1 MPNWKKVIVSGS
13 DAVLSSLAV
22 TGTINSSGSYNL
34 LGSGGQNLFFNSSGQ
49 LGSSA
54 TGWHIQMTPGGNT
67 TYFGQV
73 GYHQNGLNITPGGNS
88 TTYALSAT
96 VGSYPAATIAS
107 FVSGSVTALTISGS
121 GMRGTG
127 SFSYL
132 GGITATSFTGSLS
145 GTSTSATSASF
156 ASTASYVNTLNQAV
170 LITGS
175 ATIGATSAGAS
186 ENTLTLGARDT
197 TSEGGQLGLNAP
209 GGTYISASF
218 IDLYQNRLR
227 VLKGTNASST
237 AEVASWNMHTLQAA
251 LPAYNSV
258 SAFPGTAVATLGVDS
273 GGNILTIST
282 GGSGTVTS
290 VSASG
295 TVSGITLG
303 GGPITSTGTLTLSGT
318 ISGLTNSNLSGTAGI
333 TNANLANSSITI
345 GSTAISLGA
354 TSTTLAGLTNVTSTN
369 FTGTASW
376 ASNAIQASS
385 ANTAGTATSATSA
398 TNAIYASQ
406 VTLTNLT
413 ASAGGPFYPTFTAA
427 TATGSLLI
435 DNSTFYYAPTTN
447 TLTVTSSYAITASV
461 AESVLGTV
469 TSASYA
475 VTASHAIRA
484 SSSYIGS
491 TSTGTWSI
499 IGVNASGYTQP
510 FNFTGFTLNAATN
523 TLSTTASW
531 ATNAASATSATSAGS
546 VTNAVT
552 FNNGGAG
559 DASGTSFNGSAARTI
574 SYNTIGAPKTDGT
587 NATGTWGISISGNAA
602 TATSATS
609 ATSATN
615 ATNATNTAIT
625 DTTTGAG
632 PYYLTFVDSTS
643 GNLAQRVD
651 STGLTYNATTNA
663 ITASIFKGE
672 LVGTASYAGIALT
685 ATNATSA
692 SYATTANFA
701 YSANQAGEVTTTDVG
716 TNAIYY
722 PTFVDSANGSP
733 LSEKVWTNSG
743 FQLNPGAGT
752 LRLPTVLA
760 TSGITGS
767 LFGNSVGTASWAT
780 NAVTATSATSATTAT
795 SATSAT
801 TSTYVL
807 SADTRA
813 VASTPETNN
822 AAQGVRFDFK
832 QNSTNGLSD
841 GGTYNGVMY
850 FRKYGSGTDWSGGGA
865 HEVGFS
871 DNGNLHHRYGTSTTW
886 GSWYKILDSNNY
898 NSYSPTLTGTGAT
911 GTWNITSSWATRAVT
926 ASYALTASLL
936 LGTIASAS
944 YATSSSFAATS
955 SWATNATNAGA
966 SDAVYM
972 NAAGGDISLLGTPS
986 PAPGYATPETDQ
998 QLGWVVSNPTMTSIQ
1013 VRPNG
1018 LGTNVYFGA
1027 LTNLGEGLVEA
1038 TQGRIYYYCDRHIWG
1053 NNAYGYTGNLDSVG
1067 NFDAANDI
1075 TCGGTKFFDIPH
1087 QTKEGW
1093 GLKHAAIEGPESA
1106 VYFRGK
1112 LDGNDVIQLP
1122 DYWQWLVHEETITVT
1137 LTPAGQY
1144 QALYIKDIKDN
1155 KVLVGSDGDYI
1166 KCHYVVYGERKD
1178 VDRWDVEYP
1187 EYSRTNK

>member
-13 DAVLSSLAV
+13 DAALNSL
-22 TGTINSSGSYNL
+22 T
-34 LGSGGQNLFFNSSGQ
+34 
-49 LGSSA
+49 
-54 TGWHIQMTPGGNT
+54 
-67 TYFGQV
+67 
-73 GYHQNGLNITPGGNS
+73 
-88 TTYALSAT
+88 
-96 VGSYPAATIAS
+96 
-107 FVSGSVTALTISGS
+107 VTAGV
-121 GMRGTG
+121 
-127 SFSYL
+127 
-132 GGITATSFTGSLS
+132 TGSLQ
-145 GTSTSATSASF
+145 GTASWATNATNATTATNATNVAVTDTTTGTGPYYVMFADGTTGNRAVRVDSNTLTFNATTNTLTVTSSF

-175 ATIGATSAGAS
+175 ATIGATSAGAL
-186 ENTLTLGARDT
+186 ENTLTLGARDA

-209 GGTYISASF
+209 GGSYISASF

-237 AEVASWNMHTLQAA
+237 GEVASWNMHTLQAA

-333 TNANLANSSITI
+333 TNANLANSAITI

-385 ANTAGTATSATSA
+385 ANTAGTATSATNA
-398 TNAIYASQ
+398 TNATYASQ
-406 VTLTNLT
+406 VALTNIT
-413 ASAGGPFYPTFTAA
+413 ASGGGPFYPTFTSIGGG
-427 TATGSLLI
+427 TGSILV
-435 DNSTFYYAPTTN
+435 DTTTFTYAPTTN

-461 AESVLGTV
+461 AQSVAGTV

-475 VTASHAIRA
+475 VTSSHAVQA
-484 SSSYIGS
+484 ANSYIGS

-510 FNFTGFTLNAATN
+510 SNFTGFTLNAATN

-531 ATNAASATSATSAGS
+531 ATNASNASSATSAGS

-559 DASGTSFNGSAARTI
+559 DASGTSFNGSTARTI

-615 ATNATNTAIT
+615 ATNSTNVGIT

-632 PYYLTFVDSTS
+632 PYYLTFVSSTS
-643 GNLAQRVD
+643 GNQAQRVD

-685 ATNATSA
+685 ATDAVNAQKVLTETTS
-692 SYATTANFA
+692 TAAQYF
-701 YSANQAGEVTTTDVG
+701 V
-716 TNAIYY
+716 
-722 PTFVDSANGSP
+722 TFVDSDNGTAAN
-733 LSEKVWTNSG
+733 EKINTN
-743 FQLNPGAGT
+743 AGISYYPNTAT
-752 LRLPTVLA
+752 LRVSNLLA
-760 TSGITGS
+760 TTSITGS
-767 LFGNSVGTASWAT
+767 HLGNTTGTASWAT

-936 LGTIASAS
+936 LGSIASAS

-955 SWATNATNAGA
+955 SQASYATTAGA
-966 SDAVYM
+966 SDSVYV
-972 NAAGGDISLLGTPS
+972 NLGAADIDLLGIS
-986 PAPGYATPETDQ
+986 SAAPGYFVPEVDL
-998 QLGWVVSNPTMTSIQ
+998 LGQFKYQVSNPGYIAVKFRENASGQ
-1013 VRPNG
+1013 DALFGQLAGVGNG
-1018 LGTNVYFGA
+1018 HGFI
-1027 LTNLGEGLVEA
+1027 ESPS
-1038 TQGRIYYYCDRHIWG
+1038 GRTFYYANTHAFG
-1053 NNAYGYTGNLDSVG
+1053 NNAYGYCAQIDLNG

-1087 QTKEGW
+1087 QGKEGW

-1112 LDGNDVIQLP
+1112 LDGSDTIQLP
-1122 DYWQWLVHEETITVT
+1122 EYWKWLVHEDTITVT
-1137 LTPAGQY
+1137 LTPVGQY
-1144 QALYIKDIKDN
+1144 QALYIKDIKN
-1155 KVLVGSDGDYI
+1155 NQVQVGSDGDYI
-1166 KCHYVVYGERKD
+1166 KCHYIVYGERKD
-1178 VDRWDVEYP
+1178 VDRWDIEYP
-1187 EYSRTNK
+1187 EYSRNIIEQTNNAIYTKGHE